1 MSINTAP
8 LPDLGER
15 DALPYIG
22 SVYTFPGRCF
32 GMSEQVFGL
41 SINQIMAYTAI
52 ANVGLVVVLAAV
64 NIYYAGHAK
73 RQADAAREQV
83 AASNRQSEIAAE
95 TLSLVRKQMDQQHRT
110 DIASVTLQLKVAIH
124 VIEDWL
130 KRITSDK
137 HPQLPDE
144 IGILPPDLSLATQRA
159 NSIDQIVAEN
169 MGAASLYVAEA
180 ETNIRL
186 MRHRNPEEPEG
197 WKDHQRKATKSL
209 NTAKYKLSVART
221 RWEAM
226 AEQ

>member
-1 MSINTAP
+1 MA
-8 LPDLGER
+8 
-15 DALPYIG
+15 
-22 SVYTFPGRCF
+22 
-32 GMSEQVFGL
+32 EQVFGL
-41 SINQIMAYTAI
+41 GINQVMAYTAI
-52 ANVGLVVVLAAV
+52 ANVLLVVMLTAI

-83 AASNRQSEIAAE
+83 SASNRQSEIAAE
-95 TLSLVRKQMDQQHRT
+95 TLSLLRQQMDQQHRT
-110 DIASVTLQLKVAIH
+110 DIASVTLQLKVAVH

-130 KRITSDK
+130 KRISSEK

-144 IGILPPDLSLATQRA
+144 IGILPPDFSLATQRA

-180 ETNIRL
+180 ETNLRL
-186 MRHRNPEEPEG
+186 MRHRNPDEPEA
-197 WKDHQRKATKSL
+197 WKDHQQKATKSL

-226 AEQ
+226 AEQQP

>member
-1 MSINTAP
+1 
-8 LPDLGER
+8 
-15 DALPYIG
+15 
-22 SVYTFPGRCF
+22 
-32 GMSEQVFGL
+32 MSEQVFGL
-41 SINQIMAYTAI
+41 SINQVMAYTAI
-52 ANVGLVVVLAAV
+52 ANVVLVVVLAAINV
-64 NIYYAGHAK
+64 YYAGHAK
-73 RQADAAREQV
+73 RQADASKDQV

-95 TLSLVRKQMDQQHRT
+95 TLSLLRKQMDQQHRT

-130 KRITSDK
+130 KRISSEK

-144 IGILPPDLSLATQRA
+144 IGILPPDFSLATQRA

-180 ETNIRL
+180 ETNLRL
-186 MRHRNPEEPEG
+186 MRQRDPEEPEG
-197 WKDHQRKATKSL
+197 WKDHQQKAAKSL

-226 AEQ
+226 AEQQP

>member
-1 MSINTAP
+1 
-8 LPDLGER
+8 
-15 DALPYIG
+15 
-22 SVYTFPGRCF
+22 
-32 GMSEQVFGL
+32 MSEQVFGL

-137 HPQLPDE
+137 PQLPDA
-144 IGILPPDLSLATQRA
+144 IAILPVDFGIATQRA
-159 NSIDQIVAEN
+159 QAIDPIAAEN
-169 MGAASLYVAEA
+169 MGAASLYVSEA
-180 ETNIRL
+180 ETNLKILRTVTAGSPGAKEVQD
-186 MRHRNPEEPEG
+186 R
-197 WKDHQRKATKSL
+197 ATKSL
-209 NTAKYKLSVART
+209 NTARYKLSVART

-226 AEQ
+226 AEPQP

>member
-1 MSINTAP
+1 
-8 LPDLGER
+8 
-15 DALPYIG
+15 
-22 SVYTFPGRCF
+22 
-32 GMSEQVFGL
+32 
-41 SINQIMAYTAI
+41 MAYTAI
-52 ANVGLVVVLAAV
+52 ANVILVVVLAAV

-83 AASNRQSEIAAE
+83 ASSNRQSEIAAE
-95 TLSLVRKQMDQQHRT
+95 TLSLLRKQMDQQHRT

-144 IGILPPDLSLATQRA
+144 IGILPPDFSLATQRA
-159 NSIDQIVAEN
+159 HSIDPIAAEN
-169 MGAASLYVAEA
+169 MGAAAVYVNEA
-180 ETNIRL
+180 ETNLKILRTVVSGSQGAK
-186 MRHRNPEEPEG
+186 EVQE
-197 WKDHQRKATKSL
+197 KAAKSL

-226 AEQ
+226 AEQQP

>member
-1 MSINTAP
+1 
-8 LPDLGER
+8 
-15 DALPYIG
+15 
-22 SVYTFPGRCF
+22 
-32 GMSEQVFGL
+32 MSEQVFGL
-41 SINQIMAYTAI
+41 SVNQIMAYTAI
-52 ANVGLVVVLAAV
+52 ANVVLVLVLAAV

-130 KRITSDK
+130 KRISSDK

-144 IGILPPDLSLATQRA
+144 IGILPPDFSLATQRA
-159 NSIDQIVAEN
+159 NSIDQIAAEN

-180 ETNIRL
+180 ETNLRL
-186 MRHRNPEEPEG
+186 MRHRDPDEPEG
-197 WKDHQRKATKSL
+197 WKDHQQKATKSL

-226 AEQ
+226 TEQQP